1 MREAPEAVCIAAEQ
15 EEMGGVAAR
24 AQVEMGP

>member
-1 MREAPEAVCIAAEQ
+1 MGALEAVCIAAEQ

-24 AQVEMGP
+24 AQAEMGP